1 MVTSKKGSESTVN
14 NLVMNNNHLIKL
26 HEQKDGSV
34 AVMGRDLHAFLE
46 IGTRYDIWFN
56 RMKEYGFEGNVD
68 YGAIV
73 QKRTTAQGNSTEYV
87 DHAMTIDMAK
97 EISMIQRNEKGKQA
111 RQYFIQI
118 EKAWNSPEMIMKR
131 ALQIADRKIIDLQER
146 VQLDRPKVIFADA
159 VAASHTSI
167 LVGDLAKLLYQNGIK
182 TGGNRLFGW
191 MRENGYL
198 IKRKGT
204 DYNMPTQRSAEMKL
218 FEVKETTINNPD
230 GSIKISKTP
239 KVTGKGQQYFIN
251 LFMKNKELEG

>member
-1 MVTSKKGSESTVN
+1 MN
-14 NLVMNNNHLIKL
+14 NLAERHNPLIPL
-26 HEQKDGSV
+26 HEEHDGSV
-34 AVMGRDLHAFLE
+34 AVLGRDLHEFLE
-46 IGTRYDIWFN
+46 IKTPYKQWFD
-56 RMKEYGFEGNVD
+56 RMSEYGFEENQD
-68 YGAIV
+68 YGAIA
-73 QKRTTAQGNSTEYV
+73 QKCVTAQGNSFTQTEHV
-87 DHAMTIDMAK
+87 MTLDMAK

-146 VQLDRPKVIFADA
+146 VQLDKPKVIFADA

-167 LVGDLAKLLYQNGIK
+167 LVGDLAKLLNQNGIP
-182 TGGNRLFGW
+182 TGANRLFNW

-204 DYNMPTQRSAEMKL
+204 DYNMPTQRSADMKL
-218 FEVKETTINNPD
+218 FEVKETTISNPD

-251 LFMKNKELEG
+251 LFMKNKEMEG

>member
-1 MVTSKKGSESTVN
+1 MN
-14 NLVMNNNHLIKL
+14 NLAEKQNPLIPL
-26 HEQKDGSV
+26 HEENDGSV
-34 AVMGRDLHAFLE
+34 AVMGRDLHEFLE
-46 IGTRYDIWFN
+46 IGTEYRKWFP
-56 RMKEYGFEGNVD
+56 RMTEYGFEENTD
-68 YGAIV
+68 YQRVTQNCPTLGGIQSITNHV
-73 QKRTTAQGNSTEYV
+73 L
-87 DHAMTIDMAK
+87 TIDMAK

-111 RQYFIQI
+111 RQYFIAI

-131 ALQIADRKIIDLQER
+131 ALQIADRKIIDLQQR
-146 VQLDRPKVIFADA
+146 VQLDKPKVIFADA

-191 MRENGYL
+191 LRENGYQ

-251 LFMKNKELEG
+251 LFMKNKGMEG

>member
-1 MVTSKKGSESTVN
+1 MSEHYRRSELAGGLQVLSEWMPGLRSASLGVWVRAGSLSESPAD
-14 NLVMNNNHLIKL
+14 MGICHL
-26 HEQKDGSV
+26 
-34 AVMGRDLHAFLE
+34 LE
-46 IGTRYDIWFN
+46 HMVFKGTRRRGAREI
-56 RMKEYGFEGNVD
+56 
-68 YGAIV
+68 AIV
-73 QKRTTAQGNSTEYV
+73 LERVG
-87 DHAMTIDMAK
+87 
-97 EISMIQRNEKGKQA
+97 
-111 RQYFIQI
+111 
-118 EKAWNSPEMIMKR
+118 WNSPEMIMKR

-146 VQLDRPKVIFADA
+146 VQLDKPKVIFADA

-251 LFMKNKELEG
+251 LFMKNKEMEG

>member
-1 MVTSKKGSESTVN
+1 MN
-14 NLVMNNNHLIKL
+14 NLAEKQNPLIPL
-26 HEQKDGSV
+26 HEENDGSV
-34 AVMGRDLHAFLE
+34 AVMGRDLHEFLE
-46 IGTRYDIWFN
+46 IGTEYRKWFP
-56 RMKEYGFEGNVD
+56 RMTEYGFEENTD
-68 YGAIV
+68 YQRVTQNCPTLGGIQTITNHV
-73 QKRTTAQGNSTEYV
+73 L
-87 DHAMTIDMAK
+87 TIDMAK

-111 RQYFIQI
+111 RQYFIAI

-146 VQLDRPKVIFADA
+146 VQMDKPKVIFADA

-191 MRENGYL
+191 LRENGYL

-251 LFMKNKELEG
+251 LFMKNKEMEG

>member
-1 MVTSKKGSESTVN
+1 MNELEKKIS
-14 NLVMNNNHLIKL
+14 LIPL
-26 HEQKDGSV
+26 HEEKDGSV
-34 AVMGRDLHAFLE
+34 AVMGRDLHEFLE
-46 IGTRYDIWFN
+46 ISERYNSWFD
-56 RMKEYGFEGNVD
+56 RMLQYGFIAETDYTSVKSFTVVNNGARREVD
-68 YGAIV
+68 NHI
-73 QKRTTAQGNSTEYV
+73 
-87 DHAMTIDMAK
+87 MTIDMAK

-111 RQYFIQI
+111 RQYFIAI

-146 VQLDRPKVIFADA
+146 IHLDKPKVIFADA

-167 LVGDLAKLLYQNGIK
+167 LVGDLAKLLSQNGIK
-182 TGGNRLFGW
+182 IGGNRLFVW
-191 MRENGYL
+191 LRENGFL

-230 GSIKISKTP
+230 GSIRISKTP

-251 LFMKNKELEG
+251 KFLKNDDSIRLEV

>member
-1 MVTSKKGSESTVN
+1 MN
-14 NLVMNNNHLIKL
+14 NLAEKQNPLIPL
-26 HEQKDGSV
+26 HEENDGSV
-34 AVMGRDLHAFLE
+34 AVMGRDLHEFLE
-46 IGTRYDIWFN
+46 INSNYTTWFE
-56 RMKEYGFEGNVD
+56 RMTDYGFSKGED
-68 YGAIV
+68 FIPILE
-73 QKRTTAQGNSTEYV
+73 KSTGGRPKE
-87 DHAMTIDMAK
+87 DHILTIDMAK

-111 RQYFIQI
+111 RQYFIAI
-118 EKAWNSPEMIMKR
+118 EKAWNSPEMVMKR

-146 VQLDRPKVIFADA
+146 VQLDKPKVIFADA

-167 LVGDLAKLLYQNGIK
+167 LVGDLAKLLHQNGIK

-191 MRENGYL
+191 LRENGYL

-251 LFMKNKELEG
+251 LFMKNKEMEV

>member
-1 MVTSKKGSESTVN
+1 MELNIHKW
-14 NLVMNNNHLIKL
+14 LM
-26 HEQKDGSV
+26 
-34 AVMGRDLHAFLE
+34 
-46 IGTRYDIWFN
+46 
-56 RMKEYGFEGNVD
+56 RMAEYGFVENQDFNSVKFDRVQMEGNRCVN
-68 YGAIV
+68 
-73 QKRTTAQGNSTEYV
+73 RTV
-87 DHAMTIDMAK
+87 IDHVMTLDMAK

-111 RQYFIQI
+111 RQYFIAI

-146 VQLDRPKVIFADA
+146 VQLDKPKVIFADA

-191 MRENGYL
+191 LRENGYL

-251 LFMKNKELEG
+251 LFMKNKEMEG

>member
-1 MVTSKKGSESTVN
+1 
-14 NLVMNNNHLIKL
+14 
-26 HEQKDGSV
+26 
-34 AVMGRDLHAFLE
+34 MGRDLHEFLE

-56 RMKEYGFEGNVD
+56 RMKEYGFEENSD
-68 YGAIV
+68 YGLVV
-73 QKRTTAQGNSTEYV
+73 QKRSTNNPKNPYTEVV
-87 DHAMTIDMAK
+87 DHVMTIDMSK

-111 RQYFIQI
+111 RQYFIAI
-118 EKAWNSPEMIMKR
+118 EKAWNSPEMVMKR

-146 VQLDRPKVIFADA
+146 VQLDKPKVIFADA

-191 MRENGYL
+191 LRENGYL

-251 LFMKNKELEG
+251 LFMKIKEMEG

>member
-1 MVTSKKGSESTVN
+1 MN
-14 NLVMNNNHLIKL
+14 NLAEKQSPLIPL
-26 HEQKDGSV
+26 HEENDGSV
-34 AVMGRDLHAFLE
+34 AVMGRDLHEFLE
-46 IGTRYDIWFN
+46 IGTEYRKWFP
-56 RMKEYGFEGNVD
+56 RMTEYGFEENTD
-68 YGAIV
+68 YQRVTQNCPTLGGIQSITNHV
-73 QKRTTAQGNSTEYV
+73 L
-87 DHAMTIDMAK
+87 TIDMAK

-146 VQLDRPKVIFADA
+146 VQLDKPKVIFADA

-167 LVGDLAKLLYQNGIK
+167 LVGDLAKLLNQNGIS
-182 TGGNRLFGW
+182 TGANRLFNW
-191 MRENGYL
+191 MRENGFL

-251 LFMKNKELEG
+251 LFMKNKVMEG